1 MVRGNL
7 CFACTL
13 NECRG
18 PERGGRGAELQSKG
32 KHGGNSFRLEPGNC
46 HQLSIP
52 HVMTAYSKWVRIKA
66 LRRRPLSGFCWRS
79 SRKLQEPTPPHGDVL
94 GATQQE
100 MLRWLCT
107 SKRNTSRP
115 CHGVSC
121 DTVRFILRA
130 HLHIVWQAALSGERV
145 CTMHA
150 CMHAHIHAYTHRGA
164 LPITHER
171 SHFSYM
177 SRCSTSS
184 RGYQEG
190 N

>member
-1 MVRGNL
+1 
-7 CFACTL
+7 
-13 NECRG
+13 
-18 PERGGRGAELQSKG
+18 
-32 KHGGNSFRLEPGNC
+32 
-46 HQLSIP
+46 
-52 HVMTAYSKWVRIKA
+52 VMTAYSKWAANQSTAKKA
-66 LRRRPLSGFCWRS
+66 PFWVFWRS
-79 SRKLQEPTPPHGDVL
+79 SRKLQEPTPPYGDVL
-94 GATQQE
+94 GATQHG

-107 SKRNTSRP
+107 SKRRTSRP